1 MSRVEGEEE
10 EEEEER
16 EYSYRGGAGKLAGES
31 LHFLL
36 SETPDTFCHPLRFL
50 SRLSPSPPLL
60 FFFFLFSLFYANHF
74 LAEWLLLSMMER

>member
-1 MSRVEGEEE
+1 MSRVEGEE

-50 SRLSPSPPLL
+50 SRLSPSPLL
-60 FFFFLFSLFYANHF
+60 FFCVLF
-74 LAEWLLLSMMER
+74 